1 MSEKEGKGKVSQ
13 GRVPNR
19 TQVAWR
25 PSSAHPQ
32 QSIPQR
38 KKKRHWHPRITSSF
52 FPSIQLKL
60 SMYLRVAPFHY
71 LPVLLLEAE
80 SKNAS
85 SWLEKK
91 NRMWYFP
98 LVMT

>member
-38 KKKRHWHPRITSSF
+38 GEKKKTLAPTNYKQFFSFNPAQIVHVFTCSTIPLSSC
-52 FPSIQLKL
+52 
-60 SMYLRVAPFHY
+60 VA
-71 LPVLLLEAE
+71 
-80 SKNAS
+80 S
-85 SWLEKK
+85 
-91 NRMWYFP
+91 
-98 LVMT
+98 